1 MKFASIIVGI
11 YFVIMII
18 KGSIDN
24 TFYTLVVLAFVL
36 YGILKKKKTKRKY
49 KKIFS
54 KKNNTTKLKNNKVN
68 ETFNSYKIDPKKF
81 NQNKYTN
88 EPVNQTEQ
96 FSIEKK
102 KISRLRQMKALS
114 ASNVTDANKLF
125 YLQGTFMDDYVDNY
139 DINVPCNKNNPVYN
153 NLTIYQLRSYFS
165 WRTLIRNK
173 LYKQTEQSYVFL
185 YIYELLNK
193 IGVKNEID
201 GLNKIIDL
209 WQNYRAFDNS
219 FDKYLSNWVKDYYII
234 NRINIDFN
242 LIEEEFPI
250 KNNDNLENI
259 SEILI
264 GNYENKLEFLDS
276 ISNYHILKSKIMEHK
291 YSFLINLVI
300 PEIFKN
306 LDKYFSENNL
316 SFVNI
321 TFGEFK
327 KKYWNVYENAI
338 YFNNKLESDFV
349 FKFKNLETYYRKGNN
364 YYKETFELSQYSK
377 CIVGYILKNIEIT
390 LRECLKF
397 SKNLKLNISSLDEL
411 SSNAELYSIVT
422 DKKFNMIINNT
433 IKKYL
438 IEHKTEINN
447 IITKEKKEEIVI
459 DANKFNEIRKSSS
472 RIQEKLI
479 VEEENYLEKEEQI
492 EIEIINSSQ
501 DIFKNLIDN
510 LNTVELDFLKKI
522 VNNEPRN
529 NLIDYSKQNNILF
542 EIMIENINKVALETI
557 GDNLIEDNSDEI
569 IIYAE
574 YIDSLKEKLYLLIK

>member
-49 KKIFS
+49 KKISS

-114 ASNVTDANKLF
+114 ASNVTDTNKLF

-209 WQNYRAFDNS
+209 WQNYRVFDNS

-250 KNNDNLENI
+250 KNNDNLEDI

-321 TFGEFK
+321 TFGKFK

-377 CIVGYILKNIEIT
+377 CIVGYILKNIEII

-397 SKNLKLNISSLDEL
+397 SKNLKVNISSLDEL

-422 DKKFNMIINNT
+422 NKKFNMIINNT

-522 VNNEPRN
+522 INNEPRN

-557 GDNLIEDNSDEI
+557 ADNLIEDNSDEV

-574 YIDSLKEKLYLLIK
+574 YIDALKEKL

>member
-49 KKIFS
+49 KKISS

-114 ASNVTDANKLF
+114 ASNVTDTNKLF

-209 WQNYRAFDNS
+209 WQNYRVFDNS

-250 KNNDNLENI
+250 KNNDNLEDI

-479 VEEENYLEKEEQI
+479 VEEENYLEKEEQV

-501 DIFKNLIDN
+501 DIFKNLVDN
-510 LNTVELDFLKKI
+510 LNNIELDFLKKI

-574 YIDSLKEKLYLLIK
+574 YIDSLKEKL

>member
-49 KKIFS
+49 KKFSS

-114 ASNVTDANKLF
+114 ASNVTDTNKLF

-209 WQNYRAFDNS
+209 WQNYRVFDNS

-242 LIEEEFPI
+242 LIEEELPI
-250 KNNDNLENI
+250 KNNENLEDI

-377 CIVGYILKNIEIT
+377 CIIGYILKNIEIT

-397 SKNLKLNISSLDEL
+397 SKNLKVNISSLDEL
-411 SSNAELYSIVT
+411 SSNAELYSVVT
-422 DKKFNMIINNT
+422 AKKFNMIINNT

-479 VEEENYLEKEEQI
+479 VEEETYLEKEEQI
-492 EIEIINSSQ
+492 EVEIINSSQ

-522 VNNEPRN
+522 INNEPRN

-557 GDNLIEDNSDEI
+557 ADNLIEDNSDEV

-574 YIDSLKEKLYLLIK
+574 YIDALREKL

>member
-49 KKIFS
+49 KKISS

-68 ETFNSYKIDPKKF
+68 QTFNSYKIDPKKF

-390 LRECLKF
+390 LRECLRF

-479 VEEENYLEKEEQI
+479 VEEENYLEKEEQV

-501 DIFKNLIDN
+501 DIFKNLVDN
-510 LNTVELDFLKKI
+510 LNNIELDFLKKI
-522 VNNEPRN
+522 INNEPRN

-574 YIDSLKEKLYLLIK
+574 YIDSLKEKL

>member
-49 KKIFS
+49 KKISS

-114 ASNVTDANKLF
+114 ASNVTDTNKLF

-209 WQNYRAFDNS
+209 WQNYRVFDNS

-250 KNNDNLENI
+250 KNNDNLEDI

-321 TFGEFK
+321 TFGKFK
-327 KKYWNVYENAI
+327 KKYWHVYENAI

-397 SKNLKLNISSLDEL
+397 SKNLKVNISSLDEL
-411 SSNAELYSIVT
+411 SSNAELYSVVT

-574 YIDSLKEKLYLLIK
+574 YIDSLKEKL

>member
-11 YFVIMII
+11 YFAIMII

-49 KKIFS
+49 KKISS

-68 ETFNSYKIDPKKF
+68 ETFNSYKIDSKKF

-114 ASNVTDANKLF
+114 ASNVTDTNKLF

-209 WQNYRAFDNS
+209 WQNYRVFDNS
-219 FDKYLSNWVKDYYII
+219 FDKYLSNWLKDYYII

-250 KNNDNLENI
+250 KNNDNLEDI

-306 LDKYFSENNL
+306 LDKYFSENNV

-321 TFGEFK
+321 IFGKFK

-377 CIVGYILKNIEIT
+377 CIIGYILKNIEIT

-397 SKNLKLNISSLDEL
+397 SKNLKVNISSLDEL
-411 SSNAELYSIVT
+411 SSNAELYSVVT
-422 DKKFNMIINNT
+422 AKKFNMIINNT

-479 VEEENYLEKEEQI
+479 VEEETYLEKEEQI
-492 EIEIINSSQ
+492 EVEIINSSQ

-522 VNNEPRN
+522 INNEPRN

-557 GDNLIEDNSDEI
+557 ADNLIEDNSDEV

-574 YIDSLKEKLYLLIK
+574 YIDALKEKL

>member
-49 KKIFS
+49 KKISS

-114 ASNVTDANKLF
+114 ASNVTDTNKLF

-209 WQNYRAFDNS
+209 WQNYRVFDNS
-219 FDKYLSNWVKDYYII
+219 FDKYLSNWVKDFYII

-250 KNNDNLENI
+250 KNNDNLEDI

-397 SKNLKLNISSLDEL
+397 SKNLKVNISSLDEL
-411 SSNAELYSIVT
+411 SSNAELYSVVT

-479 VEEENYLEKEEQI
+479 VEEENYLEKEEQV

-574 YIDSLKEKLYLLIK
+574 YIDSLKEKL

>member
-49 KKIFS
+49 KKISS

-114 ASNVTDANKLF
+114 ASNVTDTNKLF

-209 WQNYRAFDNS
+209 WQNYRVFDNS
-219 FDKYLSNWVKDYYII
+219 FDKYLSNWVKDFYII

-250 KNNDNLENI
+250 KNNDNLEDI

-397 SKNLKLNISSLDEL
+397 SKNLKVNISSLDEL
-411 SSNAELYSIVT
+411 SSNAELYSVVT

-479 VEEENYLEKEEQI
+479 VEEENYLEKEEQV

-557 GDNLIEDNSDEI
+557 GDNLIEDNSDEV

-574 YIDSLKEKLYLLIK
+574 YIDSLKEKL

>member
-114 ASNVTDANKLF
+114 ASNVTDTNKLF

-479 VEEENYLEKEEQI
+479 VEEENYLEKEEQV

-501 DIFKNLIDN
+501 DIFKNLVDN
-510 LNTVELDFLKKI
+510 LNNIELDFLKKI

-574 YIDSLKEKLYLLIK
+574 YIDSLKEKL

>member
-49 KKIFS
+49 KKISS

-68 ETFNSYKIDPKKF
+68 QTFNSYKIDPKKF

-102 KISRLRQMKALS
+102 KISRLRQMKTLS
-114 ASNVTDANKLF
+114 ASNVTDTNKLF

-173 LYKQTEQSYVFL
+173 LYKQTEKSYVFL

-209 WQNYRAFDNS
+209 WQNYRVFDNS

-250 KNNDNLENI
+250 KNNDNLEDI

-306 LDKYFSENNL
+306 LDKYFSENNV

-479 VEEENYLEKEEQI
+479 VEEENYLEKEEQV

-501 DIFKNLIDN
+501 DIFKNLVDN

-574 YIDSLKEKLYLLIK
+574 YIDSLKEKL

>member
-49 KKIFS
+49 KKISS

-81 NQNKYTN
+81 NQNKDTN

-479 VEEENYLEKEEQI
+479 VEEENYLEKEEQV

-501 DIFKNLIDN
+501 DIFKNLVDN
-510 LNTVELDFLKKI
+510 LNNIELDFLKKI

-574 YIDSLKEKLYLLIK
+574 YIDSLKEKL

>member
-49 KKIFS
+49 KKISS

-81 NQNKYTN
+81 NQNKDTN

-321 TFGEFK
+321 TFGKFK
-327 KKYWNVYENAI
+327 KKYWHVYENAI

-397 SKNLKLNISSLDEL
+397 SKNLKVNISSLDEL

-479 VEEENYLEKEEQI
+479 VEEENYLEKEEQV

-501 DIFKNLIDN
+501 DIFKNLVDN
-510 LNTVELDFLKKI
+510 LNNIELDFLKKI

-574 YIDSLKEKLYLLIK
+574 YIDSLKEKL

>member
-11 YFVIMII
+11 YFAIMII
-18 KGSIDN
+18 KGSVDN

-49 KKIFS
+49 KKISS

-114 ASNVTDANKLF
+114 ASNVTDTNKLF

-209 WQNYRAFDNS
+209 WQNYRVFDKS

-250 KNNDNLENI
+250 KNNDNLEDI

-397 SKNLKLNISSLDEL
+397 SKNLKVNISSFDEL

-422 DKKFNMIINNT
+422 NKKFNMIINNT

-510 LNTVELDFLKKI
+510 LNNVELDFLKKI
-522 VNNEPRN
+522 INNEPRN

-557 GDNLIEDNSDEI
+557 ADNLIEDNSDEV

-574 YIDSLKEKLYLLIK
+574 YIDALKEKL

>member
-49 KKIFS
+49 KKISS

-114 ASNVTDANKLF
+114 ASNVTDTNKLF

-173 LYKQTEQSYVFL
+173 LYKQTEKSYVFL

-193 IGVKNEID
+193 ISVKNEID

-209 WQNYRAFDNS
+209 WQNYRVFDNS

-250 KNNDNLENI
+250 KNNDNLEDI

-397 SKNLKLNISSLDEL
+397 SKNLKVNISSLDEL
-411 SSNAELYSIVT
+411 SSNAELYSVVT

-479 VEEENYLEKEEQI
+479 VEEENYLEKEEQV

-501 DIFKNLIDN
+501 DIFKNLVDN
-510 LNTVELDFLKKI
+510 LNNIELDFLKKI

-574 YIDSLKEKLYLLIK
+574 YIDSLKEKL

>member
-49 KKIFS
+49 KKISS

-209 WQNYRAFDNS
+209 WQNYRVFDNS

-250 KNNDNLENI
+250 KNNDNLEDI

-321 TFGEFK
+321 TFGKFK
-327 KKYWNVYENAI
+327 KKYWHVYENAI

-397 SKNLKLNISSLDEL
+397 SKNLKVNISSLDEL
-411 SSNAELYSIVT
+411 SSNAELYSVVT

-479 VEEENYLEKEEQI
+479 VEEENYLEKEEQV

-501 DIFKNLIDN
+501 DIFKNLVDN
-510 LNTVELDFLKKI
+510 LNNIELDFLKKI

-574 YIDSLKEKLYLLIK
+574 YIDSLKEKL

>member
-11 YFVIMII
+11 YFAIMII

-49 KKIFS
+49 KKNSS

-102 KISRLRQMKALS
+102 KLSRLRQMKALS
-114 ASNVTDANKLF
+114 ASNVKDTNKLF

-209 WQNYRAFDNS
+209 WQNYRVFDNS

-377 CIVGYILKNIEIT
+377 CIVGYILKNIEII

-397 SKNLKLNISSLDEL
+397 SKNLKVNISSLDEL

-422 DKKFNMIINNT
+422 NKKFNMIINNT

-447 IITKEKKEEIVI
+447 IITKEEKEEIVI

-522 VNNEPRN
+522 INNEPRN

-557 GDNLIEDNSDEI
+557 ADNLIEDNSDEV

-574 YIDSLKEKLYLLIK
+574 YIDALKEKL

>member
-24 TFYTLVVLAFVL
+24 TVYTLVVLAFVL
-36 YGILKKKKTKRKY
+36 YSILKKKKTKRKY
-49 KKIFS
+49 KKISS

-81 NQNKYTN
+81 NQKKYTD

-114 ASNVTDANKLF
+114 ASNVKDTNKLF

-209 WQNYRAFDNS
+209 WQNYRVFDNS

-250 KNNDNLENI
+250 KNNDNLKDI

-397 SKNLKLNISSLDEL
+397 SKNLKVNISSLDEL
-411 SSNAELYSIVT
+411 SSNAELYSVVT

-492 EIEIINSSQ
+492 EVEIINSSQ
-501 DIFKNLIDN
+501 DIFKNLVDN
-510 LNTVELDFLKKI
+510 LNNIELDFLKKI
-522 VNNEPRN
+522 INNEPRN
-529 NLIDYSKQNNILF
+529 NLTDYSKQNNILF

-557 GDNLIEDNSDEI
+557 ADNLIEDNSDEV

-574 YIDSLKEKLYLLIK
+574 YIDALKEKL

>member
-49 KKIFS
+49 KKISS

-81 NQNKYTN
+81 NQNKDTN

-209 WQNYRAFDNS
+209 WQNYRVFDNS

-250 KNNDNLENI
+250 KNNDNLEDI

-321 TFGEFK
+321 TFGKFK
-327 KKYWNVYENAI
+327 KKYWHVYENAI

-397 SKNLKLNISSLDEL
+397 SKNLKVNISSLDEL
-411 SSNAELYSIVT
+411 SSNAELYSVVT

-574 YIDSLKEKLYLLIK
+574 YIDSLKEKL

>member
-24 TFYTLVVLAFVL
+24 TFYTLVVLTFVL
-36 YGILKKKKTKRKY
+36 YSILKKRKTKRKY

-68 ETFNSYKIDPKKF
+68 ETFNSYKIDSKKF

-114 ASNVTDANKLF
+114 ASNVTDTNKLF

-173 LYKQTEQSYVFL
+173 LYKQTEQSYVFI

-209 WQNYRAFDNS
+209 WQNYRVFDNS

-250 KNNDNLENI
+250 KNNDNLEDI

-397 SKNLKLNISSLDEL
+397 SKNLKVNISSLDEL
-411 SSNAELYSIVT
+411 SSNAELYSVVI

-479 VEEENYLEKEEQI
+479 VEEETYLEKEEQI
-492 EIEIINSSQ
+492 EVEIINSSQ

-522 VNNEPRN
+522 INNEPRN

-557 GDNLIEDNSDEI
+557 ADNLIEDNSDEV

-574 YIDSLKEKLYLLIK
+574 YIDALKEKL

>member
-49 KKIFS
+49 KKFSS

-102 KISRLRQMKALS
+102 KISRLRQMKTLS
-114 ASNVTDANKLF
+114 ASNVTDTNKLF

-209 WQNYRAFDNS
+209 WQNYRVFDNS

-250 KNNDNLENI
+250 KNNDNLEDI

-377 CIVGYILKNIEIT
+377 CIVGYILKNIEII

-397 SKNLKLNISSLDEL
+397 SKNLKVNISSLDEL

-422 DKKFNMIINNT
+422 NKKFNMIINNT

-492 EIEIINSSQ
+492 EVEIINNSQ

-522 VNNEPRN
+522 INNEPRN

-574 YIDSLKEKLYLLIK
+574 YIDALKEKL

>member
-49 KKIFS
+49 KKISS

-81 NQNKYTN
+81 NQNKDTN

-397 SKNLKLNISSLDEL
+397 SKNLKVNISSLDEL
-411 SSNAELYSIVT
+411 SSNAELYSVVT

-574 YIDSLKEKLYLLIK
+574 YIDSLKEKL

>member
-49 KKIFS
+49 KKISS

-68 ETFNSYKIDPKKF
+68 QTFNSYKIDPQKF

-88 EPVNQTEQ
+88 EPINQTEQ

-114 ASNVTDANKLF
+114 ASNVTDTNKLF

-209 WQNYRAFDNS
+209 WQNYRVFDNS
-219 FDKYLSNWVKDYYII
+219 FDKYLSNWVKDFYII

-250 KNNDNLENI
+250 KNNDNLEDI

-397 SKNLKLNISSLDEL
+397 SKNLKVNISSLDEL
-411 SSNAELYSIVT
+411 SSNAELYSVVT

-479 VEEENYLEKEEQI
+479 VEEENYLEKEEQV

-574 YIDSLKEKLYLLIK
+574 YIDSLKEKL

>member
-49 KKIFS
+49 KKISS

-306 LDKYFSENNL
+306 LDKYFSENNV

-479 VEEENYLEKEEQI
+479 VEEENYLEKEEQV

-501 DIFKNLIDN
+501 DIFKNLVDN
-510 LNTVELDFLKKI
+510 LNNIELDFLKKI

-574 YIDSLKEKLYLLIK
+574 YIDSLKEKL

>member
-49 KKIFS
+49 KKISS

-68 ETFNSYKIDPKKF
+68 QTFNSYKIDPQKF

-88 EPVNQTEQ
+88 EPINQTEQ

-114 ASNVTDANKLF
+114 ASNVTDTNKLF

-209 WQNYRAFDNS
+209 WQNYRVFDNS

-250 KNNDNLENI
+250 KNNDNLEDI

-479 VEEENYLEKEEQI
+479 VEEENYLEKEEQV

-501 DIFKNLIDN
+501 DIFKNLVDN
-510 LNTVELDFLKKI
+510 LNNIELDFLKKI

-574 YIDSLKEKLYLLIK
+574 YIDSLKEKL

>member
-49 KKIFS
+49 KKISS

-114 ASNVTDANKLF
+114 ASNVTDTNKLF

-209 WQNYRAFDNS
+209 WQNYRVFDNS

-250 KNNDNLENI
+250 KNNDNLEDI

-321 TFGEFK
+321 TFGKFK
-327 KKYWNVYENAI
+327 KKYWHVYENAI

-479 VEEENYLEKEEQI
+479 VEEENYLEKEEQV

-501 DIFKNLIDN
+501 DIFKNLVDN
-510 LNTVELDFLKKI
+510 LNNIELDFLKKI

-574 YIDSLKEKLYLLIK
+574 YIDSLKEKL

>member
-49 KKIFS
+49 KKISS

-81 NQNKYTN
+81 NQNKDTN

-250 KNNDNLENI
+250 KNNDNLEDI

-306 LDKYFSENNL
+306 LDKYFSENNV

-479 VEEENYLEKEEQI
+479 VEEENYLEKEEQV

-501 DIFKNLIDN
+501 DIFKNLVDN
-510 LNTVELDFLKKI
+510 LNNIELDFLKKI

-574 YIDSLKEKLYLLIK
+574 YIDSLKEKL

>member
-24 TFYTLVVLAFVL
+24 TFYTLVVLTFVL
-36 YGILKKKKTKRKY
+36 YSIFKKKKTKRKY

-68 ETFNSYKIDPKKF
+68 ETFNSYKIDSKKF

-114 ASNVTDANKLF
+114 ASNVTDTNKLF

-209 WQNYRAFDNS
+209 WQNYRVFDNS

-242 LIEEEFPI
+242 LIKEEFPI
-250 KNNDNLENI
+250 KNNDNLEDI

-264 GNYENKLEFLDS
+264 GNYENKLEFIDS

-321 TFGEFK
+321 IFGKFK

-377 CIVGYILKNIEIT
+377 CILGYILKNIEIT

-397 SKNLKLNISSLDEL
+397 SKNLKVNISSLDEL
-411 SSNAELYSIVT
+411 SSNAELYSVVT

-479 VEEENYLEKEEQI
+479 VEEETYLEKEEQI
-492 EIEIINSSQ
+492 EVEIINSSQ

-522 VNNEPRN
+522 INNEPRN

-557 GDNLIEDNSDEI
+557 ADNLIEDNSDEV

-574 YIDSLKEKLYLLIK
+574 YIDALREKL